1 MSGQM
6 RASDADRDQV
16 TEVLHAAFAEGRIS
30 YDEHSERTEAA
41 LTARTF
47 DDLAA
52 LTADLVPAQ
61 RTSAALVAVPDR
73 AEPERVTAVLAESK
87 RTGPW
92 LAPRTLDVNVLLGS
106 AVVDLTEA
114 TFASRQVV
122 INCTQFMG
130 SIVVR
135 VLPGTAV
142 RVEAANVL
150 GDSSVKEIGEP
161 NDAHPTVVIRGTNI
175 LGDIS
180 VRGPKRPPIWKRN
193 VA

>member
-1 MSGQM
+1 MSGQL

-16 TEVLHAAFAEGRIS
+16 TEVLHAAYAEGRID
-30 YDEHSERTEAA
+30 YDEHSERTAAA

-47 DDLAA
+47 DDLAV
-52 LTADLVPAQ
+52 LTADLVPAEPT
-61 RTSAALVAVPDR
+61 RAALVAVPDQ
-73 AEPERVTAVLAESK
+73 AEPERLTAMLAETK

-92 LAPRTLDVNVLLGS
+92 LAPRAINVNVLLGS

-114 TFASRQVV
+114 TFASRQIV
-122 INCTQFMG
+122 INCTQFLG

-135 VLPGTAV
+135 VPPGTVV

-161 NDAHPTVVIRGTNI
+161 NDRQPTVLVRGTNI

-180 VRGPKRPPIWKRN
+180 VRGPKRPPFWKRN

>member
-16 TEVLHAAFAEGRIS
+16 AEVLHAAYAEGRIS
-30 YDEHSERTEAA
+30 YDEHSERTAAA

-47 DDLAA
+47 DDLSA
-52 LTADLVPAQ
+52 LTTDLIPAPP
-61 RTSAALVAVPDR
+61 TTLVAVPDR
-73 AEPERVTAVLAESK
+73 AEPARLTAMLAETK
-87 RTGPW
+87 RAGPW
-92 LAPRTLDVNVLLGS
+92 SVPQTIQVNVLLGS

-114 TFASRQVV
+114 TFTSRRIV

-130 SIVVR
+130 GIVVR
-135 VLPGTAV
+135 VRPGTTV

-150 GDSSVKEIGEP
+150 ADTSVKEIGEP
-161 NDAHPTVVIRGTNI
+161 DDRQPTVVIRGTNI

-180 VRGPKRPPIWKRN
+180 VRGPKRPSIWKRN

>member
-16 TEVLHAAFAEGRIS
+16 AEVLHTAYAEGRIS
-30 YDEHSERTEAA
+30 YDEHSERTAAA
-41 LTARTF
+41 LAARTF
-47 DDLAA
+47 DDLAV
-52 LTADLVPAQ
+52 LTADLVPAVP
-61 RTSAALVAVPDR
+61 TALVAVPDR
-73 AEPERVTAVLAESK
+73 TEPVRLTAMVAETK

-92 LAPRTLDVNVLLGS
+92 SVPHTIQVNVLLGS
-106 AVVDLTEA
+106 ALVDLTEA
-114 TFASRQVV
+114 TFTSRQIV

-130 SIVVR
+130 GIVVR
-135 VLPGTAV
+135 VPPGTTV
-142 RVEAANVL
+142 RLEAANVL

-161 NDAHPTVVIRGTNI
+161 NDRQPTVFIRGTNI